1 MDTLARAELDSLRI
15 RAYGPT
21 ADIDDDPRALS
32 RLSELEET
40 VRVERAADFPPGPER
55 PSSSPTEPVAS
66 AAAPSAADVVATDPE
81 VVATDPGRGWERT
94 VLAVIASASVAV
106 VATIAVLQVTEP
118 ADTAPATV
126 VRADFVDVREAYWFV
141 NDLDSDVLM
150 RIVIDDVAG
159 SDSAMSSRLPASSF
173 PTSGTITWVEPL
185 GEFFGWNLWIA
196 SAAGAIQEE
205 HCLLIER
212 NGVTRARCVVASL
225 RSQSALL
232 APVSYRDIP
241 PDERAGV
248 LADGE
253 RIGFW
258 WRDSSEVTLLV
269 GPEPQRWG
277 E

>member
-1 MDTLARAELDSLRI
+1 MDASVRAELDSLRI
-15 RAYGPT
+15 RAYGPD
-21 ADIDDDPRALS
+21 ADIDADPTALS
-32 RLSELEET
+32 RLSDLEET
-40 VRVERAADFPPGPER
+40 VRFERGADVPTDAQMLDP
-55 PSSSPTEPVAS
+55 PSSHAGPVIDVGPPS
-66 AAAPSAADVVATDPE
+66 MSEVVDAPSR
-81 VVATDPGRGWERT
+81 RGWERT
-94 VLAVIASASVAV
+94 VLAVFASAAVAV
-106 VATIAVLQVTEP
+106 VATVAVLQVTP
-118 ADTAPATV
+118 PVDTAPATV
-126 VRADFVDVREAYWFV
+126 LRADFVDVREAYWFV

-150 RIVIDDVAG
+150 RIMIDDVVG
-159 SDSAMSSRLPASSF
+159 SDGALSSRLPASSF

-185 GEFFGWNLWIA
+185 GEFFGWNLWVA

-241 PDERAGV
+241 SDERAGV

-258 WRDSSEVTLLV
+258 WRDNSEVTLLV
-269 GPEPQRWG
+269 GPEPRRWG